1 MITDQVAPE
10 APEPKT
16 SVSRLQVAVIA
27 AVGLLAATI
36 GLVLGLTVMEGRAS
50 TLAPAA
56 GYVPSGAAMYLEADL
71 SLPAS
76 QQASLQAILAR
87 FPGDKDAMLGEALA
101 QTLDDAL
108 AQDNAPF
115 DYSDDIAPWFEGT
128 VAVALL
134 DIPLDMQDPKPPAV
148 AALVGVTDPA
158 AATEFADTLRAT
170 TADEGTTWTSSDSNG
185 VTIWVAQPAS
195 GADAGAGAEFIGE
208 QGFAYAVTDDHLVM
222 APTRA
227 TIEALLAVH
236 AGGDSLA
243 ERDDVRDLAAHLPP
257 ETAGVMTVNVR
268 ATLDAMR
275 EQMTAADPAIGDM
288 LNQNLQSVPDM
299 VVTAL
304 TFEDDAIQ
312 VETATNVPDGGVV
325 PSNSQR
331 SLAASVPADAIFFA
345 DAPNV
350 GASLSASL
358 AAARDQLEAGGAS
371 GELNELQQVEAAL
384 GGRLDELVDWI
395 GGGAVAAG
403 WDGEQPYLGLVLEVT
418 DAEAADERLRQLQN
432 LLSLATMD
440 PSADVTVS
448 TETVAGVEVTSIR
461 FTTMTPTFSSDAG
474 EMEAVIQYAMDGD
487 QLLIGAGDSFV
498 SRSLQL
504 ASGESL
510 ADGAPFQTAIERFG
524 GPDNAGAFYLDL
536 VGLRGAV
543 ETAAGAVL
551 PAEYA
556 TEVAPYLEPLDY
568 VAGVTRLESG
578 AVLARYGLVL
588 R

>member
-1 MITDQVAPE
+1 MIIDQVAPE

-16 SVSRLQVAVIA
+16 SVSRLQIAVIA

-87 FPGDKDAMLGEALA
+87 FPGDKDAMLGDALA

-115 DYSDDIAPWFEGT
+115 DYSNDIAPWFEGT
-128 VAVALL
+128 VAVAML
-134 DIPLDMQDPKPPAV
+134 DIPLDMQDPQPPAV

-158 AATEFADTLRAT
+158 AATEFADTLRGSTDA
-170 TADEGTTWTSSDSNG
+170 EGTSWTSSEANG

-195 GADAGAGAEFIGE
+195 GADAGAELFGE
-208 QGFAYAVTDDHLVM
+208 QSFAYAVTDDQLLM

-236 AGGDSLA
+236 AGSGDSLA
-243 ERDDVRDLAAHLPP
+243 ERDDVRDLAAQLPA
-257 ETAGVMTVNVR
+257 ETAGAMTVNVR

-275 EQMTAADPAIGDM
+275 AQMAASDPAIGDM
-288 LNQNLQSVPDM
+288 LDQSLQSVPDM
-299 VVTAL
+299 VVSAL
-304 TFEDDAIQ
+304 SFEDDAIR
-312 VETATNVPDGGVV
+312 VETATNLPDGGVV
-325 PSNSQR
+325 PANAER
-331 SLAASVPADAIFFA
+331 DLAASVPSDAILFA
-345 DAPNV
+345 DASNV
-350 GASLSASL
+350 GASLTASL

-384 GGRLDELVDWI
+384 GGRLDELVNWI

-403 WDGEQPYLGLVLEVT
+403 WDGEQPYVGLVLEVT

-440 PSADVTVS
+440 PSAEVAVS

-461 FTTMTPTFSSDAG
+461 FTTMTPPIASDAG
-474 EMEAVIQYAMDGD
+474 EMEAVIQYAMSGD
-487 QLLIGAGDSFV
+487 QLLIGAGDRFV

-510 ADGAPFQTAIERFG
+510 ADDARFQAAVERFG
-524 GPDNAGAFYLDL
+524 GSDNAGAFYLDL
-536 VGLRGAV
+536 VGLRSAV
-543 ETAAGAVL
+543 ETAAGAML

-568 VAGVTRLESG
+568 LAGVNRLESD
-578 AVLARYGLVL
+578 AMLARYGLVL

>member
-1 MITDQVAPE
+1 
-10 APEPKT
+10 
-16 SVSRLQVAVIA
+16 
-27 AVGLLAATI
+27 
-36 GLVLGLTVMEGRAS
+36 
-50 TLAPAA
+50 
-56 GYVPSGAAMYLEADL
+56 MYLEADL

-87 FPGDKDAMLGEALA
+87 FPGDKDAMLGDALA

-115 DYSDDIAPWFEGT
+115 DYSNDIAPWFEGT
-128 VAVALL
+128 VAVAML
-134 DIPLDMQDPKPPAV
+134 DIPLDMQDPQPPAV
-148 AALVGVTDPA
+148 AALIGVTDPA
-158 AATEFADTLRAT
+158 AATEFADTLRGSTDA
-170 TADEGTTWTSSDSNG
+170 EGTSWTSSEANG

-195 GADAGAGAEFIGE
+195 GADAEPFGE
-208 QGFAYAVTDDHLVM
+208 KAFAYAVTDDQLLM

-243 ERDDVRDLAAHLPP
+243 ERDDVRDLAAQLPA
-257 ETAGVMTVNVR
+257 ETAGAMTVNVR

-275 EQMTAADPAIGDM
+275 AQMAASDPAIGDM
-288 LNQNLQSVPDM
+288 LDQSLQSVPDM
-299 VVTAL
+299 VVSAL
-304 TFEDDAIQ
+304 SFEDDAIR
-312 VETATNVPDGGVV
+312 VETATNLPDGGVV
-325 PSNSQR
+325 PANAER
-331 SLAASVPADAIFFA
+331 DLAASVPSDAIFFA
-345 DAPNV
+345 DASNV

-358 AAARDQLEAGGAS
+358 AAARDQLEGGGAS

-384 GGRLDELVDWI
+384 GGRLDELVNWI

-403 WDGEQPYLGLVLEVT
+403 WDGEQPYVGLVLEVT

-440 PSADVTVS
+440 PSAEVAVS

-461 FTTMTPTFSSDAG
+461 FTTMTPTIASDAG
-474 EMEAVIQYAMDGD
+474 EMEAVIQYAMSGD
-487 QLLIGAGDSFV
+487 QLLIGAGDRFV

-510 ADGAPFQTAIERFG
+510 ADDARFQAAIERFG
-524 GPDNAGAFYLDL
+524 GSDNAGAFYLDL
-536 VGLRGAV
+536 VGLRSAV
-543 ETAAGAVL
+543 ETAAGAML

-568 VAGVTRLESG
+568 LAGVNRLESG
-578 AVLARYGLVL
+578 AMLARYGLVL